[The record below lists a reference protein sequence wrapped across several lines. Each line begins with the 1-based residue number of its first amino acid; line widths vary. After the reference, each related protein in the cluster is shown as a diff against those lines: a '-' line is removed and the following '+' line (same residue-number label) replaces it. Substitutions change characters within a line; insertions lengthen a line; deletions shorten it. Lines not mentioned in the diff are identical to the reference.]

1 VTTFIP
7 GKPPAFPLPLGRYLP
22 PVPDGVV
29 TAWLSERAP
38 AGSWVLEPFGA
49 GPRQV
54 VEAARAGYRV
64 LVASNNPIDRFLI
77 ELAANPPSEVELRS
91 SLADLGAL
99 MKGDQRLEPHLRG
112 LYLTPCS
119 HCQEEVSAE
128 AFIWERG
135 ASLPQARIYQCPA
148 CGESGEF
155 PITPAD
161 ERILEQL
168 PSPQLHRSRAL
179 ERVAPVD
186 DPDRALVE
194 EALDA
199 YLPRAIY
206 ALFTLINKRENLPPT
221 RRRAI
226 SALLLAVFDQANAL
240 WAHPTQRAR
249 PRQLS
254 VPPRFRENNIWLAME
269 AGIQAWSQAL
279 PARSE
284 RLPVTIWP
292 DQPPESGGICLYEG
306 RLRDLAE
313 AWPDPEKA
321 PQAQP
326 PLQIQAVVSVLP
338 RPNQA
343 YWTLSALW
351 AGWLWGREAA
361 SAYKFVLRRRRYD
374 WNWHAMALQ
383 AGFSSLS
390 RMLSPG
396 TPILGVVG
404 EAEPGFISAASLA
417 AALAGLQWG
426 GIALRQPDEQA
437 LFEWCKPASP
447 GTIAPPGESGRLAT
461 QIRDLSQKAGL
472 EFLRQRGEPTSYLH
486 LQAACLAALLESGL
500 IQREASASKPA
511 EELSAAEMLSQ
522 VGNSFQQAFS
532 FRNGFIRYQGSPN
545 NLDSGYWWLRET
557 HAPGTEFS
565 PEERHSRLDMITP
578 STEIAPALADRVEIE
593 VVRRLLKPTPP
604 TWLDMEKHLANLFNG
619 LETPDSGLVQA
630 CLESYAEPEL
640 SPPESTGSSTSGRDA
655 NLAIARN
662 AAWKLHLQEQPRLR
676 KADLQEAARLL
687 EQLGRRLA
695 FTVTISDAD
704 RRRVQWLDSKQQLQY
719 AFFLTASAVIGK
731 VILENRLPAEK
742 CWLVYPGG
750 RAALIQ
756 IKLRRDPRLVSFVDL
771 GWRFIKFR
779 HLRRLA
785 ANEQLSLENLET
797 QLALD
802 PMANQDSQIT
812 FI

>member
-1 VTTFIP
+1 
-7 GKPPAFPLPLGRYLP
+7 
-22 PVPDGVV
+22 
-29 TAWLSERAP
+29 
-38 AGSWVLEPFGA
+38 VLEPFGA

-54 VEAARAGYRV
+54 VEAALAGYRV

-77 ELAANPPSEVELRS
+77 ELAANPPSEAELRS

-99 MKGDQRLEPHLRG
+99 VKGEQRLEPHLRG

-119 HCQEEVSAE
+119 RCQEEVSTE
-128 AFIWERG
+128 AFVWERG
-135 ASLPQARIYQCPA
+135 ASVPQARIYQCPA

-161 ERILEQL
+161 ERLLEQL

-206 ALFTLINKRENLPPT
+206 ALFTLINKRENLPPA
-221 RRRAI
+221 RRRAV
-226 SALLLAVFDQANAL
+226 SALLVAVFDQANAL
-240 WAHPTQRAR
+240 WAHPMQRAR

-269 AGIQAWSQAL
+269 AAVQAWSQAL
-279 PARSE
+279 PARAE
-284 RLPVTIWP
+284 RLPVTNWP
-292 DQPPESGGICLYEG
+292 DQPPESGGICLFEG

-313 AWPDPEKA
+313 TWPDPEKA
-321 PQAQP
+321 PQVQP
-326 PLQIQAVVSVLP
+326 PLQIQAVAAILP

-361 SAYKFVLRRRRYD
+361 AAYKFVLRRRRYD

-390 RMLSPG
+390 RMLTPG
-396 TPILGVVG
+396 TPVLGLVG
-404 EAEPGFISAASLA
+404 EAEPGFLSAAGLA

-426 GIALRQPDEQA
+426 GIALRQADEQA
-437 LFEWCKPASP
+437 LLEWRK
-447 GTIAPPGESGRLAT
+447 TAPPGADALPGEPGKLAT

-472 EFLRQRGEPTSYLH
+472 EFLSQRGEPASYLH
-486 LQAACLAALLESGL
+486 LQAACLTALFQSGL
-500 IQREASASKPA
+500 IQREASASKQA

-522 VGNSFQQAFS
+522 VGNSFQQAFT

-565 PEERHSRLDMITP
+565 PEERHARMDMITP

-593 VVRRLLKPTPP
+593 VVRRLLKPEPP
-604 TWLDMEKHLANLFNG
+604 TWLDLEEHLTNLFDG
-619 LETPDSGLVQA
+619 LETPEPGLVQA
-630 CLESYAEPEL
+630 CLESYAEPVL
-640 SPPESTGSSTSGRDA
+640 SPAEAAGTPTSGRDTSLA

-662 AAWKLHLQEQPRLR
+662 AAWNLHPQEQPRLR
-676 KADLQEAARLL
+676 KADLQETARLL
-687 EQLGRRLA
+687 EQLGHRLA
-695 FTVTISDAD
+695 LSVTVSDPE
-704 RRRVQWLDSKQQLQY
+704 RRRVHWLDSKQQLQY

-742 CWLVYPGG
+742 CLLVYPGG
-750 RAALIQ
+750 RAELIQ
-756 IKLRRDPRLVSFVDL
+756 FKLRRDPRLASFVNL

-785 ANEQLSLENLET
+785 VDERLNLENLDE

>member
-1 VTTFIP
+1 M
-7 GKPPAFPLPLGRYLP
+7 
-22 PVPDGVV
+22 
-29 TAWLSERAP
+29 
-38 AGSWVLEPFGA
+38 LEPFGA

-54 VEAARAGYRV
+54 VEAALAGYRV

-99 MKGDQRLEPHLRG
+99 MKGEQRLEPHLRG

-119 HCQEEVSAE
+119 RCQEEISAE

-135 ASLPQARIYQCPA
+135 ANLPQARIYQCPA

-206 ALFTLINKRENLPPT
+206 ALFTLINKRENLPPA

-226 SALLLAVFDQANAL
+226 SALLIAVFDQANAL
-240 WAHPTQRAR
+240 WTHPIQRAR

-269 AGIQAWSQAL
+269 ASVQAWAQAL
-279 PARSE
+279 PGRSE
-284 RLPVTIWP
+284 RLPVTTWP

-326 PLQIQAVVSVLP
+326 PLEIQAVAAVLP

-361 SAYKFVLRRRRYD
+361 AAYKFVLRRRRYD

-404 EAEPGFISAASLA
+404 ETEPGFLSAASLG

-426 GIALRQPDEQA
+426 GVALRQVDEQA
-437 LFEWCKPASP
+437 LFEWRKPTSS
-447 GTIAPPGESGRLAT
+447 GTDAPPGEPGRLAT
-461 QIRDLSQKAGL
+461 QIRDLCQKAGL
-472 EFLRQRGEPTSYLH
+472 EFLRQRGEPVSYLH
-486 LQAACLAALLESGL
+486 LHAACLAAILESGL
-500 IQREASASKPA
+500 IQREASATKPA

-522 VGNSFQQAFS
+522 VANSFQQAFS

-565 PEERHSRLDMITP
+565 PEERHSRVDMITP

-593 VVRRLLKPTPP
+593 VVRRLLKPESP
-604 TWLDMEKHLANLFNG
+604 TWRDLEQHLANLFDG
-619 LETPDSGLVQA
+619 LETPDTGLVQA
-630 CLESYAEPEL
+630 CLESYAEPIL
-640 SPPESTGSSTSGRDA
+640 SSPENAGSATSGGDA

-662 AAWKLHLQEQPRLR
+662 AAWSLHPQEQPRLR
-676 KADLQEAARLL
+676 RVDLQEAARLL
-687 EQLGRRLA
+687 EQLGRRLG
-695 FTVTISDAD
+695 FSVTVSDPEH
-704 RRRVQWLDSKQQLQY
+704 RRVQWLDSKQQLQY

-731 VILENRLPAEK
+731 VVLENRLPAEK
-742 CWLVYPGG
+742 CLLVYPGG

-756 IKLRRDPRLVSFVDL
+756 HKLRRDPRLASFVDL
-771 GWRFIKFR
+771 GWRFVKFR

-785 ANEQLSLENLET
+785 ANQQLSLENLDEH
-797 QLALD
+797 LALD
-802 PMANQDSQIT
+802 PMSNQDSQIT

>member
-1 VTTFIP
+1 M
-7 GKPPAFPLPLGRYLP
+7 
-22 PVPDGVV
+22 
-29 TAWLSERAP
+29 
-38 AGSWVLEPFGA
+38 LEPFGA

-54 VEAARAGYRV
+54 VEAALAGYRV

-99 MKGDQRLEPHLRG
+99 MKGEQRLEPHLRG

-119 HCQEEVSAE
+119 RCQEEVSAE

-135 ASLPQARIYQCPA
+135 ASVPLARIYQCPA

-161 ERILEQL
+161 IRLLEQL

-179 ERVAPVD
+179 ERVAPLD

-206 ALFTLINKRENLPPT
+206 ALFSLINKRENLAPA
-221 RRRAI
+221 RRRSI
-226 SALLLAVFDQANAL
+226 SALLVAVFDQANVL

-254 VPPRFRENNIWLAME
+254 IPPRYRENNIWLAME
-269 AGIQAWSQAL
+269 AAVEAWSQAL
-279 PARSE
+279 PARPE
-284 RLPVTIWP
+284 RLPVTTWP
-292 DQPPESGGICLYEG
+292 DLPPESGGICLYEG

-326 PLQIQAVVSVLP
+326 ALQIQAVAAVLP

-361 SAYKFVLRRRRYD
+361 AAYKFVLRRRRYD

-383 AGFSSLS
+383 AGFVSLS

-396 TPILGVVG
+396 TPILGLVG
-404 EAEPGFISAASLA
+404 EAEPGFLSAAGLA
-417 AALAGLQWG
+417 SALAGLQWG
-426 GIALRQPDEQA
+426 GIALRQSDEQTQ
-437 LFEWCKPASP
+437 FEWRKTTPPKSESSP
-447 GTIAPPGESGRLAT
+447 GEAGRLAT
-461 QIRDLSQKAGL
+461 QIRELCQKAGL
-472 EFLRQRGEPTSYLH
+472 EFLRQRGEPASYLH
-486 LQAACLAALLESGL
+486 LHAAGLAALCESGL
-500 IQREASASKPA
+500 IQREASAIKQT
-511 EELSAAEMLSQ
+511 EEYSAAELLSQ
-522 VGNSFQQAFS
+522 VQNSFQQAFT

-557 HAPGTEFS
+557 HAPGTDFS

-593 VVRRLLKPTPP
+593 VVRRLLKPEPP
-604 TWLDMEKHLANLFNG
+604 TWLDLENHLAKLFDG
-619 LETPDSGLVQA
+619 LETPDTGLTLA
-630 CLESYAEPEL
+630 CLESYAEPML
-640 SPPESTGSSTSGRDA
+640 NPPENAGTPPSGRDA

-662 AAWKLHLQEQPRLR
+662 AAWNLHPQEQPRLR
-676 KADLQEAARLL
+676 KSDLQEAARLL
-687 EQLGRRLA
+687 EQLGQRLG
-695 FTVTISDAD
+695 FSVMVKDPE
-704 RRRVQWLDSKQQLQY
+704 RRRVQWLDTKQQLQY
-719 AFFLTASAVIGK
+719 AFFLTASATIGK
-731 VILENRLPAEK
+731 MILENHLPAEK
-742 CWLVYPGG
+742 CLLVYPGG

-756 IKLRRDPRLVSFVDL
+756 FKLRRDPRLASFVDL

-779 HLRRLA
+779 HLRQLA
-785 ANEQLSLENLET
+785 ANEQLSLDNLDE
-797 QLALD
+797 QLSLD
-802 PMANQDSQIT
+802 PISNQDSQIT
-812 FI
+812 LL